1 MVSEFKSRLRWTNF
15 AGNGNDFH
23 FTFSLSFFFLIAS
36 TTMSIFQSFHNQQ
49 LNGSCNEIEMMIFFF
64 RDLLPM
70 FARARTKWEN

>member
-1 MVSEFKSRLRWTNF
+1 METIFISR
-15 AGNGNDFH
+15 FH
-23 FTFSLSFFFLIAS
+23 FHFFFLIAS
-36 TTMSIFQSFHNQQ
+36 TTMSIFQSFNNQQ